1 MKAQILEKIA
11 EIEALK
17 TDCRNK
23 VHISQEEEI
32 RAYSFLHGYLEALQ
46 TILKT
51 IEENE
56 SK

>member
-51 IEENE
+51 IEEKE